1 MMLPLE
7 PTDDLANP
15 AFKDAASC
23 AKWLSQLQ
31 LTNLNLAQGNLRKQ
45 LDELNRFPLRGH
57 DRLQVLEA
65 LRETVSVVQTDFAK
79 KLSGKKL
86 PLTTDELTLLLG
98 LSSLWQSMLT
108 GYLRCLQSL
117 EAGDKTLAKD
127 AALLCQR
134 SLLYASLQVEDFVRA
149 GYEPAGKNWQQLHAI
164 YAHIES
170 LGVQAEAVRDERF
183 QSGRPVCCRTLYA
196 KTLLMHRARLLGLTR
211 SQWQVAERWL
221 CQWGEAISIDPRFS
235 MSKGDAPPLAIDLAG
250 THALQS
256 VKHAR
261 AADTMR
267 FLPMVPLSKL
277 IRVKTIL
284 LQQGNTPQKVELG
297 GDLQTKDCV
306 ELLNRLHSCWCE
318 EREESLADAP
328 RAAPSLYVCIGLEQ
342 VYSQIARKPFKAPK
356 EAKSNQDVQR
366 QIETFGRVLN
376 GTGGGSQEAG
386 ELGFVPEEWLVDEDS
401 LLRGRL
407 LRLQTAG
414 ERLSPNHVVTVFP
427 PDTVHHKI
435 GIVDQVHVTQRG
447 QLYMSLHYLPGQP
460 QAVVVQ
466 GKADNEMLKSGSAAA
481 VLLPPL
487 EKLRIPA
494 SIVLPRD
501 WFQAGRAVEVIMP
514 DQSRQKVTLGF
525 SVEKGAD
532 YERVSFKPAA

>member
-15 AFKDAASC
+15 AFKDAAAC

-45 LDELNRFPLRGH
+45 LDELNRCPMRGH
-57 DRLQVLEA
+57 DRLHVLEA
-65 LRETVSVVQTDFAK
+65 LRETVSLVQTDFAK
-79 KLSGKKL
+79 KLVGKKL
-86 PLTTDELTLLLG
+86 PFTTDELALLLG

-117 EAGDKTLAKD
+117 EAGDKTLAHET
-127 AALLCQR
+127 ALLCQR
-134 SLLYASLQVEDFVRA
+134 ALLYAGLQIEDFVRA

-164 YAHIES
+164 YAHVES
-170 LGVQAEAVRDERF
+170 LGVQGEAVRDERF
-183 QSGRPVCCRTLYA
+183 QSGRPVCGRTLYA

-211 SQWQVAERWL
+211 LQWQVAERWL
-221 CQWGEAISIDPRFS
+221 CQWGEAISIEPRVS
-235 MSKGDAPPLAIDLAG
+235 MSKGDAPPLALDLAG
-250 THALQS
+250 IHALQS
-256 VKHAR
+256 IKHAR
-261 AADTMR
+261 TADTMR

-284 LQQGNTPQKVELG
+284 LQQGNTPQQVELG
-297 GDLQTKDCV
+297 GDLQAKDCV
-306 ELLNRLHSCWCE
+306 ELLNRLHACWCE
-318 EREESLADAP
+318 EREDTLADTP
-328 RAAPSLYVCIGLEQ
+328 RAAPSLYLCVGLEQ
-342 VYSQIARKPFKAPK
+342 AYAQIARKPFKAPK
-356 EAKSNQDVQR
+356 EAKSSQDVQR

-376 GTGGGSQEAG
+376 GADTQQAS

-401 LLRGRL
+401 MLRGRL
-407 LRLQTAG
+407 LRLHTGG
-414 ERLSPNHVVTVFP
+414 ERFAPNQVVNAFP
-427 PDTVHHKI
+427 PDTANHKI

-466 GKADNEMLKSGSAAA
+466 GKSDDGMLKSGSAAG
-481 VLLPPL
+481 VLLPVL
-487 EKLRIPA
+487 EKLRIP
-494 SIVLPRD
+494 SSLILPRD
-501 WFQAGRAVEVIMP
+501 WFQAGRAVELVLP
-514 DQSRQKVTLGF
+514 DQSKQKVTLGF

-532 YERVSFKPAA
+532 YERVSIKPAA